1 MTAPETTDRRAPT
14 QTRTFTGTFGE
25 IVVQVRRTSAA
36 LNWISRAAW
45 VLLAV
50 GLVSLLAG
58 RRLGWIELVVLGA
71 GFLSCLLGAA
81 VFAIGR
87 HPYEIG
93 LRLREGRIVVGE
105 RAMGGVDVRNIGD
118 RSVLPARIELPVGPS
133 VAKFALPGLAPG
145 EEHDELFAIPTQ
157 RRGVITVGPVSS
169 VRGDP
174 LGLIRRAV
182 LWTQP
187 QELFVHPRTIRMG
200 SSAAGFLHDLEGQ
213 ETRDVT
219 NADLSFHALRE
230 YGPGD
235 DRRYVHWRSSA
246 KTGTLMVRQFEET
259 RRSHMVVALSAQ
271 DRDYA
276 ESEEF
281 ELAISAVGSLG
292 LEAIRSVKDLT
303 AMATHEV
310 IPSTTSR
317 QLLDGLTRLESVSSP
332 LTLVDLARSVTR
344 DVLRATVVVLVCGS
358 SVSARDIRAAGAV
371 LPLGVRALAI
381 QTETGAERGVSRLGS
396 VTVLKLGALE
406 DLPRGFRRMERI

>member
-1 MTAPETTDRRAPT
+1 
-14 QTRTFTGTFGE
+14 
-25 IVVQVRRTSAA
+25 
-36 LNWISRAAW
+36 
-45 VLLAV
+45 
-50 GLVSLLAG
+50 
-58 RRLGWIELVVLGA
+58 
-71 GFLSCLLGAA
+71 
-81 VFAIGR
+81 
-87 HPYEIG
+87 
-93 LRLREGRIVVGE
+93 
-105 RAMGGVDVRNIGD
+105 
-118 RSVLPARIELPVGPS
+118 
-133 VAKFALPGLAPG
+133 
-145 EEHDELFAIPTQ
+145 
-157 RRGVITVGPVSS
+157 
-169 VRGDP
+169 
-174 LGLIRRAV
+174 
-182 LWTQP
+182 
-187 QELFVHPRTIRMG
+187 
-200 SSAAGFLHDLEGQ
+200 
-213 ETRDVT
+213 
-219 NADLSFHALRE
+219 LSFHALRE

-292 LEAIRSVKDLT
+292 LEAIRSSKDLT

-381 QTETGAERGVSRLGS
+381 QTETGVERGVSRLGS
-396 VTVLKLGALE
+396 VTVLKLGALQ
-406 DLPRGFRRMERI
+406 DLPRGFRRMERV